1 MTTQLPE
8 HPAKYSP
15 EILSRMEVFVRRE
28 LQCSKSRPLMIL
40 DPFAGTGRIHELM
53 DRVEG
58 VETVGIEIEP
68 EWAAYHQRTRVGNA
82 LELPDHWTSHFDMVV
97 TSPTYGNRMADSH
110 NAKDSS
116 KRITYKHKLGR
127 DPSPDSSGTLH
138 FGLKYQQ
145 FHRFAWAEVA
155 RVTKQPHDGQ
165 RGGLFL
171 CNVSDF
177 IRHGE
182 RVDVTNWHIEAICAA
197 GFEYEAEYRVDT
209 KRMGFGSNS
218 KARVA
223 YEVILKFRRKL

>member
-8 HPAKYSP
+8 HPAKFGP
-15 EILSRMEVFVRRE
+15 EILNKVAELIQRE
-28 LQCSKSRPLMIL
+28 LRSCKNKPLTIL
-40 DPFAGTGRIHELM
+40 DPFAGTGRIHEMM
-53 DRVEG
+53 DRIEG
-58 VETVGIEIEP
+58 IETVGVEIEP
-68 EWAAYHQRTRVGNA
+68 EWAEYHPRTRVGNA
-82 LELPDHWTSHFDMVV
+82 LELPDIWTGFFDMVI

-110 NAKDSS
+110 NAKDKS

-127 DPSPDSSGTLH
+127 DPNPDSSGTLH

-145 FHRFAWAEVA
+145 FHQFAWAEVA
-155 RVTKQPHDGQ
+155 RVIKRPSSFQ

-177 IRHGE
+177 IRNGE
-182 RVDVTNWHIEAICAA
+182 RVDVTNWHIQAICAA
-197 GFEYEAEYRVDT
+197 GFDYQAEHRIET

-223 YEVILKFRRKL
+223 YEVILEFRRKS